1 MHEIKLTA
9 IGNSL
14 GVVLTKDLLAKLR
27 VGKGDRLF
35 VIETANGVELS
46 PYNPELANQFEQA
59 ARIMHEDRNVLRKLA
74 E

>member
-1 MHEIKLTA
+1 MRELKLTE

-27 VGKGDRLF
+27 VGKGDKLF
-35 VIETANGVELS
+35 AIETTNGVELS
-46 PYNPELANQFEQA
+46 PYNPELANQLERA
-59 ARIMHEDRNVLRKLA
+59 AKIMHEDRNVLRKLA

>member
-1 MHEIKLTA
+1 MRELKLTA

-14 GVVLTKDLLAKLR
+14 GVVLTKDLLTKLR

-35 VIETANGVELS
+35 AIETASGVELTPYS
-46 PYNPELANQFEQA
+46 PDFADQLERA
-59 ARIMHEDRNVLRKLA
+59 AKIMHEDRRILRKLA

>member
-1 MHEIKLTA
+1 MRELKLTE

-27 VGKGDRLF
+27 VGKGDKLF
-35 VIETANGVELS
+35 AIETTNGVELS
-46 PYNPELANQFEQA
+46 PYNPELANQLERA
-59 ARIMHEDRNVLRKLA
+59 TKIMHEDRNVLRKLA

>member
-1 MHEIKLTA
+1 MRELKLTE

-27 VGKGDRLF
+27 VDKGDKLF
-35 VIETANGVELS
+35 AIETTNGVELS
-46 PYNPELANQFEQA
+46 PYDPELANQLERA
-59 ARIMHEDRNVLRKLA
+59 AKIMHEDRNVLRKLA